1 MKLAYHNLRIL
12 TMLFYCS
19 VFLFSSCSSVS
30 NSIYKSDFPLTSQKA
45 FSKDSSYSV
54 LIPEGWFYSYDNKS
68 NSSDIFLVQNDF
80 NASLSLAPINTDSK
94 LDFDSQKNELVSLS
108 KIMKEAELNS
118 KLIEIGKPE
127 FFSINKIECA
137 AYQYYNNS
145 SLPVR
150 TILFKFNNH
159 FYELNAYITESGLN
173 GKLIPDNVY
182 DAQNSILY
190 SIKKSIKK

>member
-1 MKLAYHNLRIL
+1 MRHLKYHNLSIL
-12 TMLFYCS
+12 TLLFCCS
-19 VFLFSSCSSVS
+19 AFLLSSCSSV
-30 NSIYKSDFPLTSQKA
+30 NDSIYKNDFPFTSQKA

-54 LIPEGWFYSYDNKS
+54 LIPEGWFYSYDNQT
-68 NSSDIFLVQNDF
+68 NGSDIFLVQNDF
-80 NASLSLAPINTDSK
+80 NASLSLIPINTDTK
-94 LDFDSQKNELVSLS
+94 LDFDSQKNELVNFS

-118 KLIEIGKPE
+118 KLIRIGKPE

-173 GKLIPDNVY
+173 GKLIPDDVY
-182 DAQNSILY
+182 DAQNSILN
-190 SIKKSIKK
+190 SIKKIN